1 MKNNKKVYRKKYN
14 SGGYIDPLA
23 TNNISGQ
30 PINYVPN
37 PNEALTQNNINVAKA
52 LYKTKSNPYTQIL
65 DFIGN
70 AGIQIGT
77 SIMGQGNNGLW
88 GDLATK
94 GVSAIGGA
102 AQGINSKYATG
113 GLVPI
118 NVEGEEVIET
128 PFGNIEEFIGD
139 SHEQGGINVSVPQ
152 GSEIF
157 SKRVKGE
164 DGNTM
169 AQRKLNR
176 EKQLKRL
183 EKVYNNNPTNS
194 AIRKAYE
201 KTKKDFE
208 LIEQKDILEMEA
220 LNQALSEN
228 SKGTKTKFKSGGKVK
243 PVRQINTDFIN
254 SMFSGSYS
262 DNFTPEVKYRVEV
275 EPKKISKPLYE
286 DVVNDLG
293 IANINY
299 TEQPKGEDI
308 PKKSFD
314 WKGLGNTVSN
324 NIPQTTFGDILGIA
338 GQVYGYEN
346 LMKNTLEQR
355 ATDTPNINPYRDFG
369 KRGLQTIQNNKQ
381 YVNQIRDNILK
392 DLETTSNSLR
402 LRNRNSARGV
412 NTLRALDI
420 ASELSLN
427 DAKNATYNNFL
438 NAMSNLYSQEAQQQ
452 NAIDSAVMR
461 GEYQRDLADR
471 QDKDNFYTN
480 LARDIASKGFGMQN
494 VAKSINDIYERQTK
508 QTTLNSLFNDYEVN
522 AFNGQTKRK
531 AIEAIQKNP
540 SFFDSI
546 PQEERADFLKKLT
559 KYNLTIKGDM
569 LVDNFGNFY
578 TVEQISNLK

>member
-1 MKNNKKVYRKKYN
+1 MKKNKKVYRKKYN
-14 SGGYIDPLA
+14 NGGYIDPLA
-23 TNNISGQ
+23 TNNTNGQ
-30 PINYVPN
+30 PINYIPN
-37 PNEALTQNNINVAKA
+37 PNEALTQNDINVAKA

-70 AGIQIGT
+70 AGVQIGT
-77 SIMGQGNNGLW
+77 SIMGQGSNGLW

-94 GVSAIGGA
+94 GVSAIGGI
-102 AQGINSKYATG
+102 AQDINSKYATG

-128 PFGNIEEFIGD
+128 PFGNIEEFTGN
-139 SHEQGGINVSVPQ
+139 SHEQGGINVNVPQ

-183 EKVYNNNPTNS
+183 ERVYNNNPSNA
-194 AIRKAYE
+194 AIKKAYE

-228 SKGTKTKFKSGGKVK
+228 SKDTKTKFKSGGTVK

-254 SMFSGSYS
+254 SMFSGNYS
-262 DNFTPEVKYRVEV
+262 DNFTPEIKYRVGV
-275 EPKKISKPLYE
+275 EPKRISKPLYE

-293 IANINY
+293 ISNINY
-299 TEQPKGEDI
+299 TQQPKDEII

-314 WKGLGNTVSN
+314 WKGLGKTVSD

-338 GQVYGYEN
+338 GQIYGYEN

-355 ATDTPNINPYRDFG
+355 ATDTPNINTYKDFG
-369 KRGLQTIQNNKQ
+369 KNALQTIQNNKQ
-381 YVNQIRDNILK
+381 YVNQIRDNVLK
-392 DLETTSNSLR
+392 DLETTSNSLK

-427 DAKNATYNNFL
+427 DAKNTAYNNFL
-438 NAMSNLYSQEAQQQ
+438 NAMSNIYSQEAQQQ
-452 NAIDSAVMR
+452 NTIDNAVMR

-471 QDKDNFYTN
+471 QDKDNFYSN

-494 VAKSINDIYERQTK
+494 VAKSINDVYERQTK

-522 AFNGQTKRK
+522 ALTGQTKRK
-531 AIEAIQKNP
+531 AVEAIQKNP

-546 PQEERADFLKKLT
+546 PQEERADFIKKLT
-559 KYNLTIKGDM
+559 KYNLTINGNM
-569 LVDNFGNFY
+569 LVDRYGNFY